1 MILEGLVTTID
12 PSGAMHVAAMGPEI
26 DDAERAAGRITRLVL
41 RPFATSQTS
50 RHLHDR
56 REGVFH
62 VTDDVLLLARLVAGV
77 PVAPAARAAA
87 AVQGWVLADACQA
100 WEFVVEAV
108 DDSTE
113 RTRLDAR
120 IVATHMGR
128 PFLGFNRAAHA
139 VVEAAILVTRLHLL
153 GADEVRRRLADLAP
167 LVTKTGG
174 GPEHE
179 AFALLADRA
188 SAG

>member
-1 MILEGLVTTID
+1 MARSLAVVV
-12 PSGAMHVAAMGPEI
+12 VADHA
-26 DDAERAAGRITRLVL
+26 
-41 RPFATSQTS
+41 
-50 RHLHDR
+50 HDR

-87 AVQGWVLADACQA
+87 AVGGWVLADACQA
-100 WEFVVEAV
+100 WEFIVDAV
-108 DDSTE
+108 DDSSE

-120 IVATHMGR
+120 VVATHMGR

-153 GADEVRRRLADLAP
+153 GADEVRRRLAELAP

-188 SAG
+188 SSG